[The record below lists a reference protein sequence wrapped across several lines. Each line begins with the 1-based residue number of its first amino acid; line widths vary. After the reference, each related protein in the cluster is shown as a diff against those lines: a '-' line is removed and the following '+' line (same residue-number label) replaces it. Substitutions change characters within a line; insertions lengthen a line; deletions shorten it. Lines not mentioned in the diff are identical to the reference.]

1 MSARLG
7 MIGGMLT
14 DDGAGPAVEGTVG
27 LVLHPRNDVSA
38 SVERA
43 LAFTRPRG
51 MVLLGRGPDRER
63 LPAGVD
69 AVDDAEFVGRVQ
81 GVLSLGGDGTMLGA
95 LRLVAGRP
103 VPVLGVNHGNLG
115 FLTEVAP
122 GELEDALSRL
132 EAGRFSVE
140 ARAAL
145 RVAADGAGAELT
157 AFNDMV
163 LRSTGRGATAADL
176 TVGGEHF
183 GRYRADALIVAT
195 PTGSTAYSYAAGGP
209 VVSPSAQ
216 AMIVIP
222 VAPMAGIGRAVVLGP
237 DETVVL
243 EPDPGSPAELDADG
257 AVRRAVPAGTRVRI
271 DYVPD
276 AAHIVRFDPAR
287 HARRNRVQLSLL
299 DLPLRPDQLL
309 DLVPADVRE
318 RHRLRTGD
326 DAG

>member
-1 MSARLG
+1 
-7 MIGGMLT
+7 MIADMRT
-14 DDGAGPAVEGTVG
+14 DEAAAEAVEGTVG
-27 LVLHPRNDVSA
+27 LVLHPHQDVSA
-38 SVERA
+38 SLDRA
-43 LAFTRPRG
+43 LAVTRPRG
-51 MVLLGRGPDRER
+51 MTLLGRALDRQR
-63 LPAGVD
+63 LPAGVA
-69 AVDDAEFVGRVQ
+69 AVEDAEFVDRVQ

-103 VPVLGVNHGNLG
+103 VPVLGVNHGHLG

-122 GELEDALSRL
+122 RELEDALSRL
-132 EAGRFSVE
+132 AAGRVSVE

-145 RVAADGAGAELT
+145 RVAADGGGAELT

-163 LRSTGRGATAADL
+163 LRSTGRGATAVDL

-222 VAPMAGIGRAVVLGP
+222 VAPMSGIGRAVVLGP
-237 DETVVL
+237 DESVVL

-257 AVRRAVPAGTRVRI
+257 A
-271 DYVPD
+271 
-276 AAHIVRFDPAR
+276 
-287 HARRNRVQLSLL
+287 
-299 DLPLRPDQLL
+299 
-309 DLVPADVRE
+309 
-318 RHRLRTGD
+318 
-326 DAG
+326 